1 MLIETTEDLRKIIDK
16 AMQTEAVALDTEFVW
31 ERTFY
36 PDLGLIQLGIE
47 RECYLIDPLKVNDMS
62 SLGELLSSPNVTK
75 ILHDALQD
83 LTILKRAA
91 NAVPVNIFD
100 TRAAYGFCSDSS
112 ILSLAALIEK
122 TMGIELAKSE
132 TRTNWLQ
139 RPLTPDQ
146 IDYACDDVKYMC
158 EIRRLTIEKCRENGT
173 LLWLE
178 EDMSRYDAPEIYLEI
193 DPMDYFRKIKGANRL
208 KAHQLA
214 VLKHLAA
221 WREETARE
229 KNRPRGH
236 ILHNN
241 TLLDL
246 SWKTP
251 SEIFELKKISKMHP
265 RAIDKYGE
273 TILKIIQGALA
284 QPEEKYPEVLDT
296 RFNRKLSERTDA
308 ALEKMNEKAVA
319 LNIDPALLCNKKELR
334 AFLESNCTDVASP
347 LGKGWRKEFIADLD
361 L

>member
-1 MLIETTEDLRKIIDK
+1 MLIEKTEDLRKVVDK
-16 AMQTEAVALDTEFVW
+16 ALKAEAVALDTEFVW

-47 RECYLIDPLKVNDMS
+47 RECYLIDPLAVEDMS
-62 SLGELLSSPNVTK
+62 AFGELLSSPHVTK

-91 NAVPVNIFD
+91 GAAPVKIFD

-122 TMGIELAKSE
+122 TIGIELSKSE

-139 RPLTPDQ
+139 RPLTSDQ

-173 LLWLE
+173 LTWLE
-178 EDMSRYDAPEIYLEI
+178 EDMSRYDNPDIYLEV

-208 KAHQLA
+208 KADQLA
-214 VLKHLAA
+214 VLQHLAA

-241 TLLDL
+241 ALLDL

-251 SEIFELKKISKMHP
+251 EALFELKKISKMHP
-265 RAIDKYGE
+265 NAIDKYGE
-273 TILKIIQGALA
+273 TILKIIKNALN
-284 QPEEKYPEVLDT
+284 QPGSKYPEVLDT
-296 RFNRKLSERTDA
+296 RFNKKLSERTDA
-308 ALEKMNEKAVA
+308 ALEKINEKAVTI
-319 LNIDPALLCNKKELR
+319 NIDPALLCNKKELR
-334 AFLESNCTDVASP
+334 AFLESNCTDVSSP
-347 LGKGWRKEFIADLD
+347 LGSGWRQEFISDLD